1 MPKIL
6 VSFRLNNMIME
17 STSSWIFLTIVKSDT
32 PVASVGAAVI
42 VGAETL
48 LAGPPALIGR
58 DGGGL
63 GAGGGRV
70 AGVEGQL
77 GDIGKVD
84 VLEPLCHLR
93 RVDWGDGVDG
103 RVVGNV
109 ECLSQS
115 SARQEHQG

>member
-1 MPKIL
+1 MD
-6 VSFRLNNMIME
+6 
-17 STSSWIFLTIVKSDT
+17 FLTIVKSNT

-42 VGAETL
+42 VGAIVGAKTL
-48 LAGPPALIGR
+48 LASPPALVGR

-63 GAGGGRV
+63 RAREGRV
-70 AGVEGQL
+70 VGVEGQL
-77 GDIGKVD
+77 GDISKVD
-84 VLEPLCHLR
+84 FFEPLCHLG